1 MAIEGDRAI
10 GSLGDDLTWHEKTD
24 HMSYSRYSGT
34 VSLAVKRK
42 AILGEPYL
50 ARTAASC
57 PGGAQSTEG
66 RNRAAARASPG
77 IDLA

>member
-24 HMSYSRYSGT
+24 YMGYSRYSGM

-57 PGGAQSTEG
+57 PGGAPEHGRSQSCGGESFPG
-66 RNRAAARASPG
+66 R
-77 IDLA
+77 LT

>member
-42 AILGEPYL
+42 AILGETL
-50 ARTAASC
+50 FS
-57 PGGAQSTEG
+57 
-66 RNRAAARASPG
+66 
-77 IDLA
+77 